1 MKRWLNRSAIGSLVF
16 LVALY
21 LVLFNR
27 FGPEK
32 GHGLVWKLRRPGQ
45 MSVIEALAMEMEA
58 MKPPE
63 GVLPVATEI
72 VKPRPFE
79 ITVTYTGTVAPLNE
93 EVVIARV
100 TGRLTWMP
108 YYAGDRIRKGQLVA
122 RLDNAGGEYAAR
134 EAEAAYGALAALHER
149 HMAEAEKEQARAQ
162 KRQAE
167 AMIEATKAMRRE
179 TERMVAEKQAM
190 RDEALSMVRSAESE
204 VLIAEQNLKLS
215 QAQKREAERIVTA
228 LESELQTVREQ
239 IAEADAEL
247 ERARQEVDA
256 AKQELAMA
264 QADLNYWQ
272 AEIERAKTLY
282 EQKAISKDEL
292 QREQAQFETA
302 QAKVRAA
309 EAKVRQA
316 EAMVRAAEA
325 KKRQAQN
332 MLRQKEA
339 ELAAAKERVA
349 QMQAMVEMAQ
359 AKLAQAKAMAQ
370 AAQAKLRQAEAA
382 LQATQAKLA
391 QVNAEIAK
399 AQAMVQE
406 AEANLHRGE
415 RHVLHAE
422 ALRAKAEAALTTAR
436 ILRGYTEIRALT
448 DGYVVERL
456 VAPGTL
462 VTAGTPILRIAQLDI
477 VRVQAFVGERD
488 LADIRLGTPVIVQ
501 SLKDGKEWS
510 ARITAIFPSAD
521 PTTRTGLVEA
531 LVPNIE
537 GTRGVGRGTGNLK
550 LLPGQSVVI
559 KIVKRRIPDAITVP
573 NEAITQFNGQPA
585 VWVAE
590 PMGETGKT
598 EYTCPMHPEVRSDKP
613 DKCPKCGMDLVPT
626 KRYAPAAKT
635 EYICPM
641 HPEVRSDKPGKCH
654 KCGMDLVPTKR
665 HVPATKTE
673 YTCPMHPEVRSDKKG
688 KCPKCGMEL
697 VPTKRQTGE
706 TKLARLRVIR
716 TGETDGQRTLVLSGL
731 KAGDEVIVR
740 GWQSIVR
747 EGVPVV
753 AVEWNELGPAQLPSI
768 APSPMPPT
776 HQHGGAQQQKGGG
789 HQHGH

>member
-1 MKRWLNRSAIGSLVF
+1 
-16 LVALY
+16 
-21 LVLFNR
+21 
-27 FGPEK
+27 
-32 GHGLVWKLRRPGQ
+32 
-45 MSVIEALAMEMEA
+45 MSVVEALAMEMEA

-79 ITVTYTGTVAPLNE
+79 VAVTYTGTVAPLNE
-93 EVVIARV
+93 ELVLARV

-134 EAEAAYGALAALHER
+134 EAEAAYGVLAALHER

-167 AMIEATKAMRRE
+167 AMLEAAKAMLRE
-179 TERMVAEKQAM
+179 AERMVAEKQGM
-190 RDEALSMVRSAESE
+190 RDEALSMVQSAESE
-204 VLIAEQNLKLS
+204 VLGAERSLQLA
-215 QAQKREAERIVTA
+215 QAQKREAERMVTA

-239 IAEADAEL
+239 INEADAEL

-264 QADLNYWQ
+264 KADLNYWQ

-292 QREQAQFETA
+292 QREQAQFEMA
-302 QAKVRAA
+302 QAKVKAA

-325 KKRQAQN
+325 RKRQAQN

-359 AKLAQAKAMAQ
+359 AKLAQARAMAQ
-370 AAQAKLRQAEAA
+370 AARAKVRQSEAA
-382 LQATQAKLA
+382 LQAAQAKLA

-406 AEANLHRGE
+406 AEAGIHRGE

-422 ALRAKAEAALTTAR
+422 ALKAQSQAALTVAR
-436 ILRGYTEIRALT
+436 IVRGYTEIRSLT

-456 VAPGTL
+456 VSPGTL

-477 VRVQAFVGERD
+477 VRVQAFVSEKD
-488 LADIRLGTPVIVQ
+488 LARIRLGTPITVR

-510 ARITAIFPSAD
+510 AKVTAIFPSAD

-531 LVPNIE
+531 LVPNID
-537 GTRGVGRGTGNLK
+537 GTRDEGRGTGNLK

-559 KIVKRRIPDAITVP
+559 KIVKRRIPNAITVP
-573 NEAITQFNGQPA
+573 NEAITQFNNQPA

-590 PMGETGKT
+590 PMSETGRTEYTCPMHPEVRSDKPGRCPKCGMGLVPTKRHAPTTKT

-613 DKCPKCGMDLVPT
+613 GKCPKCGMDLVPT
-626 KRYAPAAKT
+626 KRQVGEAK
-635 EYICPM
+635 
-641 HPEVRSDKPGKCH
+641 V
-654 KCGMDLVPTKR
+654 
-665 HVPATKTE
+665 
-673 YTCPMHPEVRSDKKG
+673 
-688 KCPKCGMEL
+688 
-697 VPTKRQTGE
+697 
-706 TKLARLRVIR
+706 ARLRIVKL
-716 TGETDGQRTLVLSGL
+716 GETDGQRTLVLSGL
-731 KAGDEVIVR
+731 KIGDEVIVR

-753 AVEWNELGPAQLPSI
+753 AVEWNELGPARLPSI
-768 APSPMPPT
+768 TPSPMPPT
-776 HQHGGAQQQKGGG
+776 HQHSSTQPQGGG
-789 HQHGH
+789 HLHGH

>member
-1 MKRWLNRSAIGSLVF
+1 MAMKRWLNRSAIGSVVF

-27 FGPEK
+27 FGPEQW
-32 GHGLVWKLRRPGQ
+32 HGLVWKLRRPGQ
-45 MSVIEALAMEMEA
+45 MSVVEALAMEMEA

-79 ITVTYTGTVAPLNE
+79 VAVTYTGTVAPLNE
-93 EVVIARV
+93 ELVIARV

-122 RLDNAGGEYAAR
+122 KLDNAGGEYAAR

-167 AMIEATKAMRRE
+167 AMLEAAKAMLRE
-179 TERMVAEKQAM
+179 TERMIAEKQAM
-190 RDEALSMVRSAESE
+190 REEALSMVRSAESE
-204 VLIAEQNLKLS
+204 VLGAERSLQLA
-215 QAQKREAERIVTA
+215 QAQKREAERMVTA

-239 IAEADAEL
+239 INEADAEL

-264 QADLNYWQ
+264 KADLNYWQ

-302 QAKVRAA
+302 QAKVKAA

-325 KKRQAQN
+325 RKRQAQN

-370 AAQAKLRQAEAA
+370 AAQAKVRQSEAA
-382 LQATQAKLA
+382 LQAAQAKLA

-399 AQAMVQE
+399 VQAMVQE
-406 AEANLHRGE
+406 AEAGIHRGE

-422 ALRAKAEAALTTAR
+422 ALKAQSQAALTVAR
-436 ILRGYTEIRALT
+436 IVRGYTEIRSLT

-477 VRVQAFVGERD
+477 VRVQAFVSEKD
-488 LADIRLGTPVIVQ
+488 LAGIRLGTPITVR

-510 ARITAIFPSAD
+510 AKVTAIFPSAD

-531 LVPNIE
+531 LVPNID
-537 GTRGVGRGTGNLK
+537 GTRDEGRGTGNLK

-559 KIVKRRIPDAITVP
+559 KIVKRRIPNAITVP
-573 NEAITQFNGQPA
+573 NEAITQFNNQPA

-590 PMGETGKT
+590 PMSETGKT

-613 DKCPKCGMDLVPT
+613 GRCPKCGMDLVPT
-626 KRYAPAAKT
+626 KRHAPT
-635 EYICPM
+635 
-641 HPEVRSDKPGKCH
+641 
-654 KCGMDLVPTKR
+654 
-665 HVPATKTE
+665 TKTE
-673 YTCPMHPEVRSDKKG
+673 YTCPMHPEVRSDKPG
-688 KCPKCGMEL
+688 KCPKCGMDL
-697 VPTKRQTGE
+697 IPTKRQVEE
-706 TKLARLRVIR
+706 TKVARLRIVKL
-716 TGETDGQRTLVLSGL
+716 GETDGQRTLVLSGL
-731 KAGDEVIVR
+731 KIGDEVVVR

-753 AVEWNELGPAQLPSI
+753 AVEWNELGSARLPSI
-768 APSPMPPT
+768 TPFPMPPT
-776 HQHGGAQQQKGGG
+776 HQHGSTQRQGGG
-789 HQHGH
+789 HLHGH

>member
-1 MKRWLNRSAIGSLVF
+1 MAMKRWLNRSAIGSVVF

-27 FGPEK
+27 FGPERW
-32 GHGLVWKLRRPGQ
+32 HGLVWKMRRPGQ
-45 MSVIEALAMEMEA
+45 MSVVEALAMEMEA

-79 ITVTYTGTVAPLNE
+79 VAVTYTGTVVPLNE
-93 EVVIARV
+93 ELVIARV

-167 AMIEATKAMRRE
+167 AMLEAAKAMLRE

-190 RDEALSMVRSAESE
+190 RDEALSMVQSAESE
-204 VLIAEQNLKLS
+204 VLGAERSLQLA
-215 QAQKREAERIVTA
+215 QAQKREAERMVTA

-239 IAEADAEL
+239 INEADAEL

-264 QADLNYWQ
+264 KADLNYWQ

-302 QAKVRAA
+302 QAKVKAA

-316 EAMVRAAEA
+316 EAMMRAAEA
-325 KKRQAQN
+325 RKRQAQN
-332 MLRQKEA
+332 TLRQKEA

-370 AAQAKLRQAEAA
+370 AARAKVRQSEAA
-382 LQATQAKLA
+382 LQAAQAKLA

-406 AEANLHRGE
+406 AEAGIHRGE

-422 ALRAKAEAALTTAR
+422 ALKAQSQAALTVAR
-436 ILRGYTEIRALT
+436 IVRGYTEIRSLT

-477 VRVQAFVGERD
+477 VRVQAFVSEKD
-488 LADIRLGTPVIVQ
+488 LAGIRLGTPITVW

-510 ARITAIFPSAD
+510 AKVTAIFPSVD

-531 LVPNIE
+531 LVPNID
-537 GTRGVGRGTGNLK
+537 GTRDEGRGTGNLK

-559 KIVKRRIPDAITVP
+559 KIVKRRIPNAITVP
-573 NEAITQFNGQPA
+573 NEAITQFNNQPA

-590 PMGETGKT
+590 PMSETGKT

-613 DKCPKCGMDLVPT
+613 GRCPKCGMDLVPT
-626 KRYAPAAKT
+626 KRHAPT
-635 EYICPM
+635 P
-641 HPEVRSDKPGKCH
+641 
-654 KCGMDLVPTKR
+654 
-665 HVPATKTE
+665 KTE
-673 YTCPMHPEVRSDKKG
+673 YTCPMHPEVRSDKPG
-688 KCPKCGMEL
+688 KCPKCGMDL
-697 VPTKRQTGE
+697 VPTKRQVGE
-706 TKLARLRVIR
+706 AKVARLRIVKL
-716 TGETDGQRTLVLSGL
+716 GETDGQRTLVLSGL
-731 KAGDEVIVR
+731 KIGDEVIVR

-753 AVEWNELGPAQLPSI
+753 AVEWNELGPARLPSI
-768 APSPMPPT
+768 TPSPMPPT
-776 HQHGGAQQQKGGG
+776 HQHGSTQRQGGG
-789 HQHGH
+789 HLHGH

>member
-1 MKRWLNRSAIGSLVF
+1 MKRWLNRSAVGSIVF

-27 FGPEK
+27 FGPERW
-32 GHGLVWKLRRPGQ
+32 HGLVWKLRRPGQ
-45 MSVIEALAMEMEA
+45 MTVVEALAMEMEA

-79 ITVTYTGTVAPLNE
+79 VAVTYTGTVAPLNE
-93 EVVIARV
+93 EIVVARV

-108 YYAGDRIRKGQLVA
+108 YYAGDQIRKGQLIA
-122 RLDNAGGEYAAR
+122 KLDNAGGEYAAR
-134 EAEAAYGALAALHER
+134 EQEALYGALAALHER

-162 KRQAE
+162 KRQAQAMLE
-167 AMIEATKAMRRE
+167 AAKAMLQE

-190 RDEALSMVRSAESE
+190 RDEALSMVRSVESE
-204 VLIAEQNLKLS
+204 VLSAERNLLLA
-215 QAQKREAERIVTA
+215 QAQKREAERMVAA
-228 LESELQTVREQ
+228 LESELQTVKEQ

-247 ERARQEVDA
+247 ERAREEMDA
-256 AKQELAMA
+256 ARQELAMA
-264 QADLNYWQ
+264 KADLNYWQ

-302 QAKVRAA
+302 QAKVKAT
-309 EAKVRQA
+309 EAKVRQT

-325 KKRQAQN
+325 RKRQAQN

-349 QMQAMVEMAQ
+349 QMQAMLEMAQ
-359 AKLAQAKAMAQ
+359 AKLTQAKAMAQ
-370 AAQAKLRQAEAA
+370 AAQAKVRQAEAA
-382 LQATQAKLA
+382 IQAAQAKLT

-399 AQAMVQE
+399 TQAMVQE
-406 AEANLHRGE
+406 AEAGVHRGE

-422 ALRAKAEAALTTAR
+422 ALKAQAQASLTAAR
-436 ILRGYTEIRALT
+436 IVRGYTEIRSLT

-477 VRVQAFVGERD
+477 VRVQAFVGEKD
-488 LADIRLGTPVIVQ
+488 LADIRLGTPVTVR

-510 ARITAIFPSAD
+510 AKVTAIFPSAD
-521 PTTRTGLVEA
+521 PTTRTSLVEA
-531 LVPNIE
+531 LVPNID
-537 GTRGVGRGTGNLK
+537 GTGNLK

-559 KIVKRRIPDAITVP
+559 KIVKHRIPNAITVP
-573 NEAITQFNGQPA
+573 NEAITQFNNQPA

-590 PMGETGKT
+590 PMSETGKT

-626 KRYAPAAKT
+626 KRHA
-635 EYICPM
+635 
-641 HPEVRSDKPGKCH
+641 
-654 KCGMDLVPTKR
+654 
-665 HVPATKTE
+665 PATKTE
-673 YTCPMHPEVRSDKKG
+673 HTCPMHPEVRSDKQG
-688 KCPKCGMEL
+688 KCPKCGMDL
-697 VPTKRQTGE
+697 IPTKQQSEG
-706 TKLARLRVIR
+706 TKIARLRIVKL
-716 TGETDGQRTLVLSGL
+716 GETDGQRTLVLSGL
-731 KAGDEVIVR
+731 KVGDEVIVR

-753 AVEWNELGPAQLPSI
+753 AVKWGELGPEKLPSVT
-768 APSPMPPT
+768 PPPMPPT
-776 HQHGGAQQQKGGG
+776 HQHGSTQGQGGG